1 MRSFVLG
8 AVAAV
13 ALLLASQPAEAQF
26 WFFGDGFGSDSRGSA
41 RRAPRAFD
49 DDDERRTA
57 ARPKLS
63 KKAAKAAKA
72 KKKALVKGP
81 PVRQGGPRPA
91 IAAVAPPV
99 VSFAGSY
106 APGSVVIDTGG
117 RALYYVLAGNRAY
130 RYRIAVGRIGF
141 TWFGTETVSR
151 VADWPDWRPP
161 KEMRER
167 EPHLPELMTGGLYN
181 PLGAKSIYLGNT
193 LYRIH
198 GTNNAGSVGSASSSG
213 CFRMTNGNVTHLA
226 SLVNIG
232 AQVHVLRRLPAG
244 VAGPSVASSG

>member
-1 MRSFVLG
+1 MRNGESGPGLH
-8 AVAAV
+8 APT
-13 ALLLASQPAEAQF
+13 LAEKVTWIARSLADMSD
-26 WFFGDGFGSDSRGSA
+26 GDRIETRETHMSWVF
-41 RRAPRAFD
+41 
-49 DDDERRTA
+49 
-57 ARPKLS
+57 
-63 KKAAKAAKA
+63 
-72 KKKALVKGP
+72 
-81 PVRQGGPRPA
+81 
-91 IAAVAPPV
+91 
-99 VSFAGSY
+99 
-106 APGSVVIDTGG
+106 
-117 RALYYVLAGNRAY
+117 LAGNRAY